1 MRIST
6 SIPSDSLN
14 QRLLLTEL
22 TFYLSLPS
30 PRRGDSRHELILHAC
45 GQRRTSEDL
54 SACSSLCNSENGEDF
69 IHGIRV
75 SSPILTSESAVPNPP
90 ELELQHRPPQPAPVL
105 KLFLETLRTLP
116 STDNSVIKKGTVPPL
131 QASSA
136 LFTQQP
142 DCTS

>member
-6 SIPSDSLN
+6 LFPSTSLN

-22 TFYLSLPS
+22 NFNLSLPS

-54 SACSSLCNSENGEDF
+54 SACSSLCNSENSEDF
-69 IHGIRV
+69 IHGIGV

-116 STDNSVIKKGTVPPL
+116 STDYSVIRKGTVPLL